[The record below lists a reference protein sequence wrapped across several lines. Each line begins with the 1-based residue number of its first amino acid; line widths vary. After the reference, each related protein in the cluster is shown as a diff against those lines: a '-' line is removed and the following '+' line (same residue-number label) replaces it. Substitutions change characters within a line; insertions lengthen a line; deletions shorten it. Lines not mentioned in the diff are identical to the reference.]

1 MAHKTLAIIAV
12 LSLAGLLFLV
22 YLAMTFESPDG
33 TRTMEIDQPVPRP
46 AEPIRAIPVP
56 EPDPDPDDDAVQT
69 LPPGVAETPAELEP
83 EPEPQI
89 ELPPLSE
96 SDSHVLAR
104 LAGMEMGAS
113 LLRLIA
119 PDELIR
125 KFVVYVDNVANEELP
140 QLDYPV
146 RPVEQDMQVR
156 EVDDNLY
163 VMETAAHRR
172 FDQVIATMVAMDV
185 NHAMRIYRSLRP
197 LFQEAYAE
205 LGYRDVDFDTVLI
218 RAIDVVLNASIEE
231 GPYQLIQPRVM
242 YQFAESDLESLTP
255 VEKQLIRI
263 GPENADRLQQRL
275 REYRRQLVLGA

>member
-22 YLAMTFESPDG
+22 YLAMTFESPEG
-33 TRTMEIDQPVPRP
+33 TRTMEIEQPVPRP
-46 AEPIRAIPVP
+46 AEPLRPIPVP
-56 EPDPDPDDDAVQT
+56 EPEPVDDAVQT
-69 LPPGVAETPAELEP
+69 LPPGVAETPTDAEPEP

-89 ELPPLSE
+89 ELPPLNE
-96 SDSHVLAR
+96 SDSHVLTR

-113 LLRLIA
+113 LLRLVT

-125 KFVVYVDNVANEELP
+125 KFVVYVDNVANDELP

-146 RPVEQDMQVR
+146 RPVEQSMQVR
-156 EVDDNLY
+156 EVDENLY

-172 FDQVIATMVAMDV
+172 FDPVIATLVAMDV

-205 LGYRDVDFDTVLI
+205 LGYRDVNFDDVLI
-218 RAIDVVLNASIEE
+218 RAIDVVLDARIEE

-263 GPENADRLQQRL
+263 GPENTDRLQQRL

>member
-46 AEPIRAIPVP
+46 AEPIRPIPVP

-69 LPPGVAETPAELEP
+69 LPPGVAQTPAELEP